1 MNQSGPKSS
10 FEQQASNRACEACR
24 AHKVRC
30 LPNTLGSSKICQR
43 CAKTDRQCIFAAPMR
58 RKQRKRTDTR
68 VAELEREVSAMRA
81 LFRQGNDDIPA
92 TYTQQASQP
101 DSQNDTPRTGMSYGM
116 RSDAQDQS
124 AESGETPASWSIPT
138 NLTPPVQE
146 DQNPQPF
153 SPESDF
159 IERGLISMEEATKL
173 FKSYNDNLVQHYP
186 AVSLEP
192 TVSAEELR
200 KTKPTLFLAT
210 VAAAS
215 GKMGSQL
222 YSILN
227 SELLCAYAHRT
238 VIEGQKSLELVQVMI
253 ILSVWYFPPG
263 KFAQLKYY
271 EYIHMAATM
280 GLDIGLGTNPQS
292 SRDRRRNSEDD
303 NPLSNYVDSA
313 EIERRR
319 TFLVCYLISTGVSL
333 SSRRPNM
340 LRYSRWVGQC
350 LESLENNP
358 NASQMDKHLVSWI
371 KLMKITEEIGLAFG
385 FEDIS
390 YMASLSE
397 PRTQIVMSGLQKTLQ
412 SWKVLFGS
420 HVNDAVMIQYHHS
433 QLFLHEIA
441 LHDDHPPE
449 DFRPPFNLGKIL
461 SIHTMPGAKHSFID
475 ATANLISSA
484 HSMLDII
491 LAMELSVLRSLP
503 VYNFVRMSYSII
515 ILVKLYISSKS
526 PTSKLGEVLDSERLK
541 LGIYLK
547 ALIDLLIAA
556 VGPMECRAPY
566 TFLGMLMR
574 FYGWYKSQESSQTFT
589 PPPVDSPAVD
599 QCWLPPMPRV
609 TYELQ
614 RKADSSTRDM
624 ASSNAVIETK
634 FQSKDSTDHDT
645 AMHNQFDTQD
655 MGEFQYDFGDGLDI
669 DQFMLLGASDTF
681 NPGFNNWL
689 PDMGMAGGIDASQMQ
704 AMYDYDC
711 QGGHNSSL

>member
-1 MNQSGPKSS
+1 MNQTGPKSAID
-10 FEQQASNRACEACR
+10 QQASNRACEACR

-43 CAKTDRQCIFAAPMR
+43 CAKTDRQCVFAAPMR

-81 LFRQGNDDIPA
+81 LFRQGNNEIPA
-92 TYTQQASQP
+92 SYAQQSTQSET
-101 DSQNDTPRTGMSYGM
+101 SNDTPQTGLSYGI
-116 RSDAQDQS
+116 RSDAQAQS

-138 NLTPPVQE
+138 NLNPPDQE
-146 DQNPQPF
+146 DQSPPAF
-153 SPESDF
+153 SPDSDF
-159 IERGLISMEEATKL
+159 IERGIISMEEATRL
-173 FKSYNDNLVQHYP
+173 FKSYNEDLVQHYP
-186 AVSLEP
+186 AVSFEP
-192 TVSAEELR
+192 SVSAEELR
-200 KTKPTLFLAT
+200 RSKPTLFLAT

-215 GKMGSQL
+215 GQLGSQI

-227 SELLCAYAHRT
+227 SELLCAYAHKT

-292 SRDRRRNSEDD
+292 SRDRRRNFGEESPSSDHM
-303 NPLSNYVDSA
+303 DSA

-319 TFLVCYLISTGVSL
+319 TFLVCYQISTGVSL

-340 LRYSRWVGQC
+340 LRYNRWVGEC
-350 LESLENNP
+350 LDSLANNP
-358 NASQMDKHLVSWI
+358 NGSQTDRYLVSWI
-371 KLMKITEEIGLAFG
+371 RLIRITEEIGLALG

-390 YMASLSE
+390 SMANLSE

-412 SWKVLFGS
+412 SWKVLVGS
-420 HVNDAVMIQYHHS
+420 DVNDALMIQYHHS

-449 DFRPPFNLGKIL
+449 DFRPPFDMGKIL
-461 SIHTMPGAKHSFID
+461 SIHTIPGAKDSFID
-475 ATANLISSA
+475 AIANLVSSA
-484 HSMLDII
+484 QSMLDII
-491 LAMELSVLRSLP
+491 LAMDLSVLRSLP
-503 VYNFVRMSYSII
+503 IYNFVRMAYSIV

-526 PTSKLGEVLDSERLK
+526 PTSKIGEVLDREHLK
-541 LGIYLK
+541 LGFYLK

-556 VGPMECRAPY
+556 AGPMECRAPH
-566 TFLGMLMR
+566 TFLGMFMR
-574 FYGWYKSQESSQTFT
+574 FYGWYKGQESSQTFI

-609 TYELQ
+609 TYKLQ
-614 RKADSSTRDM
+614 RSDGNTP
-624 ASSNAVIETK
+624 
-634 FQSKDSTDHDT
+634 SKPSLNVAMDTNVQLQDAIDHNT
-645 AMHNQFDTQD
+645 AMDSQFDAQG
-655 MGEFQYDFGDGLDI
+655 MGDLQYDFGDGLDI
-669 DQFMLLGASDTF
+669 DQFMSLGGMETF

-689 PDMGMAGGIDASQMQ
+689 PDMGMNGGIDASQVPGI
-704 AMYDYDC
+704 YDYEF
-711 QGGHNSSL
+711 QGAHNPSI